1 MAASSPDTAPRRPL
15 ALGLLATLLACGAA
29 AAPYDTQAPIN
40 LEAASSD
47 FDYRNNTLVFRQIR
61 ITQGQLTVEA
71 DEANATGLEFANAS
85 WTLKGDVRITVPD
98 GKLAAN
104 DAVVSFRDNQ
114 IARAVVRGKPAS
126 FEQRLKESGQL
137 ARGRADAIE
146 YDVRNGTVQLSGDA
160 WLSDGQ
166 NEIRGSTLIYDIARQ
181 RVAANPGATT
191 PGGVRITINPKEPPG
206 RGSDKP
212 GKAGKPAPQDAA
224 GATGTPATPPA
235 TPAATP
241 PGTPRP

>member
-1 MAASSPDTAPRRPL
+1 LP
-15 ALGLLATLLACGAA
+15 ALLGTLLACGAA

-47 FDYRNNTLVFRQIR
+47 FDYRNNTLVFKRVK
-61 ITQGQLTVEA
+61 ITQGLLTVEA
-71 DEANATGLEFANAS
+71 AEANATGLEFANAS
-85 WTLKGDVRITVPD
+85 WTLKGDVRIAVPD
-98 GKLAAN
+98 GKLAAD

-114 IARAVVRGKPAS
+114 IARAQVNGRPAT
-126 FEQRLKESGQL
+126 FEQRLQESGQL

-206 RGSDKP
+206 RGNDKP
-212 GKAGKPAPQDAA
+212 GKAAPQDSA
-224 GATGTPATPPA
+224 GSSGAPG
-235 TPAATP
+235 TP
-241 PGTPRP
+241 PGTLHR